1 MGGVISNEAD
11 IPENALL
18 KKLTGLEPVGD
29 NDPFWNTLLS
39 FNLKVDE
46 TDKWVFFPL
55 EGLKVL
61 KNP

>member
-1 MGGVISNEAD
+1 MGGVISSEAD

-46 TDKWVFFPL
+46 TDK
-55 EGLKVL
+55 
-61 KNP
+61 